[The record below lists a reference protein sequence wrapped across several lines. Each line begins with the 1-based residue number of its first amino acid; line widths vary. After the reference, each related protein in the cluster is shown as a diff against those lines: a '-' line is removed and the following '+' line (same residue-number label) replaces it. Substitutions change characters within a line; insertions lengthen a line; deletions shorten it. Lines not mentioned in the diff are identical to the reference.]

1 MWYDE
6 SFVALNVL
14 HKGAGALLGALEWDE
29 SAPPGFLI
37 VERFTTAAAGRS
49 EYAFRLVPL
58 LAGLATVICFA
69 FTARRICG
77 NGPAWLWSVLMLAAS
92 TKLIVHAATLKHFTL
107 DTLATV
113 LIVWSAL
120 KVRTNGNN
128 LVWILAWGILGAAGI
143 WLSFASLFSF
153 AGTSVVL
160 LVAAVCARRPR
171 EIAPLAAANLL
182 VLISLLTLADPIR
195 AQLGTHGLLGYWSR
209 AGAFP
214 PTNSLPGL
222 GWWLAVSITGFS
234 GYFWRWPGVVMLT
247 LAIVGAGALWRSQ
260 RRSEMLMLLLPI
272 GFALMASGLRRW
284 PFGNNP
290 HMVFA
295 APLLFVLV
303 ATGAEAIHVRVNS
316 WRPWAGAVAITLLLT
331 PGLLHAAR
339 GAVHPEYKH
348 QLGPVFDFVRRN
360 ARPADQF
367 IVIDLATCEFYLEG
381 DRRCRPHAVQP
392 GERVWFVSI
401 QSGSNRASLTGR
413 DSLERLKR
421 HRSVLLVYEPYGA
434 ACYLFAREE
443 G

>member
-1 MWYDE
+1 MIVQREASHVCGSATRAVAELPHSAQSMAFALPQKWNVAQWVTAAVVFGCVCRLSQYAAGTSLWYDE

-120 KVRTNGNN
+120 KVRTNANS
-128 LVWILAWGILGAAGI
+128 LEWMLAWGILGAAGI

-195 AQLGTHGLLGYWSR
+195 AQLGTQGLLGYWSR
-209 AGAFP
+209 AGA
-214 PTNSLPGL
+214 N
-222 GWWLAVSITGFS
+222 
-234 GYFWRWPGVVMLT
+234 
-247 LAIVGAGALWRSQ
+247 
-260 RRSEMLMLLLPI
+260 
-272 GFALMASGLRRW
+272 
-284 PFGNNP
+284 
-290 HMVFA
+290 
-295 APLLFVLV
+295 AP
-303 ATGAEAIHVRVNS
+303 S
-316 WRPWAGAVAITLLLT
+316 
-331 PGLLHAAR
+331 
-339 GAVHPEYKH
+339 
-348 QLGPVFDFVRRN
+348 
-360 ARPADQF
+360 ARPSIRLCPAQ
-367 IVIDLATCEFYLEG
+367 
-381 DRRCRPHAVQP
+381 RPP
-392 GERVWFVSI
+392 G
-401 QSGSNRASLTGR
+401 
-413 DSLERLKR
+413 
-421 HRSVLLVYEPYGA
+421 RSVHSDRSGDLRVLLGGRPAMPAPGGATWRTSLVRIDPKRLEPRQPHRPRFTRTIGA
-434 ACYLFAREE
+434 PSISVIGL
-443 G
+443 